1 MIKRIYLSIVFL
13 IALTGAALASTFPSP
28 PTNDIYV
35 ADYASMLNDA
45 DKNQI
50 IELGRELDQ
59 KHGAQIVVVTLDT
72 LDGADIDQYANEL
85 FRAWGIGDGKNNSGV
100 LLLIAKEDRKF
111 RIEVGYG
118 LEGAITDGYAGS
130 ILDGMKDQFRAEN
143 YSSAIVE
150 AYARLTLKA
159 YEEYGDTPSENLN
172 NLANPNDELT
182 WWETLLG
189 GGLILSFL
197 GSIVYG
203 FYKLIKGLFGSFD
216 EDNKERSTNDDDAD
230 SSSGSSG
237 SSSSSSNDSFGGGSS
252 GGGGASD
259 GW

>member
-1 MIKRIYLSIVFL
+1 MIKKIYLSIVLL
-13 IALTGAALASTFPSP
+13 IALTGAALAAASIP
-28 PTNDIYV
+28 PAPAHDIYV
-35 ADYASMLNDA
+35 SDFASMLNDA

-85 FRAWGIGDGKNNSGV
+85 FRAWGIGDRKKNNGV
-100 LLLIAKEDRKF
+100 LLLIAKEDHKF

-172 NLANPNDELT
+172 NLAKPDDELT

-216 EDNKERSTNDDDAD
+216 EDNKERSTNDDDE
-230 SSSGSSG
+230 GSSG